1 MWNSA
6 EETWVA
12 GNGQVYIADVGATRP
27 ADATTTPDP
36 SEWIGLGYHTE
47 DGAKTNQAI
56 ETNEFGA
63 WQSEDPIRRTRKSSS
78 FQIGYA
84 LLQWNES
91 TLPFAKGGGKVVEVK
106 SEQFRYTPPTESDA
120 LEEKALLLD
129 VDDGERRARF
139 YIPRGTVTDQGE
151 NVFNSDSMASLE
163 VMFKA
168 LKPEGGGAS
177 WDVVFANSD
186 AFAPGS

>member
-12 GNGQVYIADVGATRP
+12 GSGQVYVAPVGVNLPANATS
-27 ADATTTPDP
+27 TPSP
-36 SEWIGLGYHTE
+36 SDFVGLGYHTE
-47 DGAKTNQAI
+47 DGAKTNQTI

-63 WQSEDPIRRTRKSSS
+63 WQSEDPIRRSRKSSL
-78 FQIGYA
+78 FQIGFS
-84 LLQWNES
+84 LLQWNEN
-91 TLPFAKGGGKVVEVK
+91 TLPFAKGGGKINEV
-106 SEQFRYTPPTESDA
+106 SANQFRYLPPTEADA

-129 VDDGERRARF
+129 VDDGTRRARF
-139 YIPRGTVTDQGE
+139 FIPRGTVTDQGE
-151 NVFNSDSMASLE
+151 NVFNRDNMANLE

-168 LKPEGGGAS
+168 LKPESGGPS
-177 WDVVFANSD
+177 WYVIFSNSD